1 MHQYVRY
8 ELPCFD
14 SDNINRLN
22 GGNRLGDNYAVHNQ
36 HRFMLHTREM
46 GEMKWVFMLL
56 HLIGRNKL
64 PI

>member
-36 HRFMLHTREM
+36 HRFMLLKCEM
-46 GEMKWVFMLL
+46 GEMKWICVVLY
-56 HLIGRNKL
+56 LIGSIKV